1 MSNIQSQIVASVNF
15 DSSISAR
22 VSQKQLLLAASYM
35 YVASYVYVATS
46 SSLLV
51 LLIILVLIINP
62 LPPAGVKYL
71 WGRRPLNHPLP
82 LNDPPI
88 GPLYPRILL
97 LRRGHEGQRTEVMRR
112 QIKGRTIIPL
122 TIEQPPPKKC

>member
-1 MSNIQSQIVASVNF
+1 MNF

-22 VSQKQLLLAASYM
+22 VSQKQLLPAASYM
-35 YVASYVYVATS
+35 YVATS

-71 WGRRPLNHPLP
+71 YGRRPLNHPLP

-88 GPLYPRILL
+88 VPLYPRILL
-97 LRRGHEGQRTEVMRR
+97 LRRGREGQRTEVMRR